1 MRRVPNSVAFGNLTQ
16 PLATR
21 SVETLRRSTRKER
34 TIRIFSTA
42 CGTHRLRGNLSLN
55 EFGRPV
61 AFTVEKRL
69 SFFGSHMLGVNLFA
83 IQSAPPE
90 FLDKFIRNELEGNHN
105 D

>member
-1 MRRVPNSVAFGNLTQ
+1 
-16 PLATR
+16 
-21 SVETLRRSTRKER
+21 
-34 TIRIFSTA
+34 
-42 CGTHRLRGNLSLN
+42 
-55 EFGRPV
+55 V

-105 D
+105 DSGPCFPRRMGTHGKFPDSDSALATHEFGCG